1 MIHLRQRPDL
11 PHVLRVDGCFDHFD
25 GVEDSIEF
33 VSMKAHLKER
43 NKLAEDD
50 ASKGATA
57 QSLLHMEV
65 FIQMTELDEVR
76 EV

>member
-1 MIHLRQRPDL
+1 M
-11 PHVLRVDGCFDHFD
+11 LRVDGCFDHFD
-25 GVEDSIEF
+25 GVEDSIES

-50 ASKGATA
+50 ASKGATT
-57 QSLLHMEV
+57 QNLVHVKV
-65 FIQMTELDEVR
+65 FIQTTELDEVR